1 MLLWEPAARQPDA
14 GTELLVLEEKRAS
27 ATAGEHGVGGR
38 GGRGGGGV
46 FLVVQIEL
54 ELSSQQTSTV
64 AGLEA

>member
-27 ATAGEHGVGGR
+27 AKAGEHGVRGR
-38 GGRGGGGV
+38 GGRGGGV

>member
-27 ATAGEHGVGGR
+27 ATAGEHRVGGR
-38 GGRGGGGV
+38 GGRGGGV